1 LAKEKAIAFEA
12 LAGEKFIMQQP
23 RTYQYREVYARCS
36 EAGFVPDVLLC
47 TSQLKTIK
55 QLVANGMGVSIL
67 PNFVTGTENNFVLR
81 PLAPALSVQITLN
94 WSAGKQL
101 TDVDAQFKG
110 FIKEYAEKHL

>member
-1 LAKEKAIAFEA
+1 
-12 LAGEKFIMQQP
+12 M
-23 RTYQYREVYARCS
+23 S
-36 EAGFVPDVLLC
+36 
-47 TSQLKTIK
+47 TS
-55 QLVANGMGVSIL
+55 SPIL